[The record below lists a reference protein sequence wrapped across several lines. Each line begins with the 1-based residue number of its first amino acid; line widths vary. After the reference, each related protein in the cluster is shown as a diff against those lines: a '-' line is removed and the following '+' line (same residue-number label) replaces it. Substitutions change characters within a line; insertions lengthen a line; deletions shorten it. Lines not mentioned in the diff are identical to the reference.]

1 VTDTVTGRIVELRDE
16 ALVFE
21 IDGGER
27 IVLELEEQLRLRRH
41 ELVGVVGGPVRVML
55 TIDGSRPGRTAS
67 AVSPVHQPHP

>member
-1 VTDTVTGRIVELRDE
+1 VTDTVTGRIIELRDE

-27 IVLELEEQLRLRRH
+27 IVVELEEQLRLRRH
-41 ELVGVVGGPVRVML
+41 ELVGLVGGPVRVML
-55 TIDGSRPGRTAS
+55 TIDGSRHGRTAS